1 MLVCLLLR
9 VEHANWILPRS
20 DLPTSLPK
28 DIDRRGLFLVRPTYD
43 YLSVRCG
50 TEYISIRRTTFKLM
64 PADTITVYTAQGG
77 TYDAVV
83 ADMQRPPNLGAAKHW
98 LACYVMLSRAK
109 HIDGFLVLRPATR
122 KELEARPP
130 QYFLDELRRLE
141 ELEELSLPRLL
152 AYI

>member
-1 MLVCLLLR
+1 MPVCLLLR

-43 YLSVRCG
+43 YFSVRCG
-50 TEYISIRRTTFKLM
+50 TEYLSIRRTTFKLM

-83 ADMQRPPNLGAAKHW
+83 ADMQRPPRMDLATHW
-98 LACYVMLSRAK
+98 LAFYVMLSRATSLE
-109 HIDGFLVLRPATR
+109 GSLVLRLAAWAPLPHPRAAT
-122 KELEARPP
+122 
-130 QYFLDELRRLE
+130 
-141 ELEELSLPRLL
+141 
-152 AYI
+152 